1 MEIKWSEIFDQYIS
15 LVFILLVA
23 LASFGSTEQRDYNL
37 IWFIIRLTLVSFK
50 TSLKQVTISFYQ

>member
-50 TSLKQVTISFYQ
+50 TSLKQVTISFYK

>member
-23 LASFGSTEQRDYNL
+23 LASFGFTEQRDYNL
-37 IWFIIRLTLVSFK
+37 IWFIIRLALVSFK

>member
-37 IWFIIRLTLVSFK
+37 IWFIKRLTLVSFK

>member
-37 IWFIIRLTLVSFK
+37 I
-50 TSLKQVTISFYQ
+50 

>member
-23 LASFGSTEQRDYNL
+23 LASFGFTEQRDYNL